1 MSLTEQQQKAA
12 YANSSVAVIA
22 GAGTGKTY
30 MLAERYLYHLRVR
43 EFSPLEIVAVTYT
56 EKAAAEL
63 RSRIRLLVSQE
74 LPERSDLLAELEAAQ
89 ISTIHALAM
98 RICRE
103 HPQAADV
110 PPDFTVLD
118 KLEGILWVSQ
128 WLDEALDTLPVELY
142 EKIPYSLMSQ
152 SLQTLLK
159 DPIAAEKALAQG
171 TEKWQ
176 QLAQE
181 LQEKALRELLQ
192 HPTWKQARITLQ
204 TYVGQASDRLE
215 VESRQPALQAI
226 DTVESGENITESL
239 SVIAGLKINIG
250 SKKNWTEGALEIVK
264 KTIDEVRE
272 LVKKAL
278 KDGLVTLE
286 FGVADEQLK
295 TMLPALQEAF
305 SLVQRHINQEKHRS
319 RVLDFADLEVGALRA
334 LQDEQVQFYY
344 AQRWQAFLVDE
355 FQDTNPVQS
364 EILQLLTQNTL
375 LTIVGD
381 AKQSIYGFRRADVE
395 VFQSWRDRIT
405 SCGGNEEILTTSFRT
420 HKLLVDDINNIFAP
434 LLGNIHQ
441 NLDAH
446 RADCPN
452 SYPPVQVYTVQ
463 AESDINKPQRLRVEA
478 CHIAELLKQMLDDQ
492 TPVYDKKTQVLRPML
507 PGDITILSRTWEP
520 LEVYGEALESVGIPV
535 ALAGGG
541 NLVATREAKDG
552 WALLRFLADPSD
564 DLALV
569 AVLRSPFFAVSD
581 KVLFT
586 FIQRQEQNK
595 TTGKDEESKTNW
607 WQKLK
612 LSDIPELQRPI
623 QVLGQLL
630 RDRNLEPPTRLLQLA
645 NHLTGYTAVIT
656 NLPGAAR
663 READWRGFVE
673 LVQQLEHGSSD
684 VFAAVRRL
692 KGLAAAEIK
701 IPRLPLSANDAVAL
715 MSIHAA
721 KGLEWSVVVIPDLAR
736 SQPHPNETVYFDPA
750 YGVALKLEDEQ
761 GETQKPVLYVCL
773 EHLRKQREEA
783 EALRLLYVALT
794 RARDQLILTAT
805 HESRGSLNKLE
816 LGLTAAGISLNTIPF
831 DLELAQP
838 PVPPEPPLPPEP
850 HSLLINSVGSG
861 LFELPV
867 TALSEYALCPKRF
880 AYRFIQGH
888 PGIGSGVGRARR
900 VGTLAH
906 LALERDIRDLETLA
920 GFDVSLAK
928 EYVDEALQLAQR
940 FDQVADFALFQKGQW
955 ELPVNLNVGRLT
967 FNGIVDLLGE
977 DWVLDFKTDQE
988 IDPQHH
994 RFQLWAYAQA
1004 TGSTNAH
1011 IAYLRHDYLHSF
1023 SIEELQTTGQEAE
1036 ILVQQILDGNFL
1048 ANSSHNNCG
1057 FCAYGEICDERYQ
1070 ATDDAAESTAFQIA
1084 DTVTQDQEDRETNEN
1099 SSSSA
1104 KLSSEVNTQP
1114 EQPNISE
1121 YELISTKISSYFPQ
1135 VAELYYRLIIIPC
1148 DACGRQSDRTQLI
1161 NFEKIAEFGN
1171 NRYINV
1177 NLELSREL
1185 LELTQRQRSFKAE
1198 ELLKKI
1204 IGNHDNRVIFLE
1216 HLEILF
1222 DSSLNLDP
1230 LQCLKK
1236 LARNRTIVARW
1247 HGNIENNNLIYAEL
1261 GHPEYRRYPVK
1272 DFLIVNLEQM
1282 EAS

>member
-1 MSLTEQQQKAA
+1 MSLTEQQQRAA
-12 YANSSVAVIA
+12 YANGSVAVIA
-22 GAGTGKTY
+22 GAGTGKTH
-30 MLAERYLYHLRVR
+30 MLAERYLYHLQNC
-43 EFSPLEIVAVTYT
+43 EFSPLEIVAVTFT
-56 EKAAAEL
+56 DKAAAEL
-63 RSRIRLLVSQE
+63 RSRIRLLVSQK

-118 KLEGILWVSQ
+118 ELEGILWVNQ
-128 WLDEALDTLPVELY
+128 WLDEALDSLPVELY
-142 EKIPYSLMSQ
+142 EKVPYSLMF
-152 SLQTLLK
+152 QTLQVLLQ

-171 TEKWQ
+171 AEKWQ
-176 QLAQE
+176 QLAEE
-181 LQEKALRELLQ
+181 LQEKALNELLQ
-192 HPTWKQARITLQ
+192 HPTWQQARMTLQ
-204 TYVGQASDRLE
+204 TYAGQASDRLE
-215 VESRQPALQAI
+215 LETRQPALQAI
-226 DTVESGENITESL
+226 DTVESGDNIAESL
-239 SVIAGLKINIG
+239 SVIVALKINVG
-250 SKKNWTEGALEIVK
+250 SKKNWPEGALE
-264 KTIDEVRE
+264 
-272 LVKKAL
+272 LVKETIKELRDLVQKAL
-278 KDGLVTLE
+278 KDGLVNLE
-286 FGVADEQLK
+286 FGAADEQLK
-295 TMLPALQEAF
+295 AMLPALQEAF
-305 SLVQRHINQEKHRS
+305 SSVQKYINQQKSRS

-344 AQRWQAFLVDE
+344 AQRWRAFLVDE

-364 EILQLLTQNTL
+364 EILQRLTQNTL

-395 VFQSWRDRIT
+395 VFHSWRDRIIN
-405 SCGGNEEILTTSFRT
+405 SGGNEEVLTTSFRT
-420 HKLLVDDINNIFAP
+420 HKLLIDNINSIFTP
-434 LLGNIHQ
+434 LLGDLHQ

-446 RADCPN
+446 RIDCPN
-452 SYPPVQVYTVQ
+452 SYPPIQVYTVQ

-478 CHIAELLKQMLDDQ
+478 CHLAELLKQMLDDK
-492 TPVYDKKTQVLRPML
+492 TLVYDKKTQTLRPMQ
-507 PGDITILSRTWEP
+507 PGDIAILSRTWQP

-541 NLVATREAKDG
+541 NLLATREAKDG

-581 KVLFT
+581 RVLFT
-586 FIQRQEQNK
+586 FIQSQEEND
-595 TTGKDEESKTNW
+595 TTEQDEQSKTNW
-607 WQKLK
+607 WQKVK
-612 LSDIPELQRPI
+612 SSEIPELQRPV
-623 QVLGQLL
+623 QVLNQLL
-630 RDRNLEPPTRLLQLA
+630 RDRNLEPPTRLLQIA
-645 NHLTGYTAVIT
+645 NYLTGYTAVIT

-692 KGLAAAEIK
+692 KRLAAAEIE

-715 MSIHAA
+715 MTIHAA
-721 KGLEWSVVVIPDLAR
+721 KGLEWSVVVIPDLTR
-736 SQPHPNETVYFDPA
+736 SQPNTSETVYFDPA

-783 EALRLLYVALT
+783 EALRVLYVALT

-805 HESRGSLNKLE
+805 DESGGSFSRLAP
-816 LGLTAAGISLNTIPF
+816 GLMAAGITINTIPF
-831 DLELAQP
+831 NSELAQP

-867 TALSEYALCPKRF
+867 TALSEYAQCPKKF

-888 PGIGSGVGRARR
+888 PGIGSGVGTARR
-900 VGTLAH
+900 VGSLTH
-906 LALERDIRDLETLA
+906 LALERGIRDLETLA
-920 GFDVSLAK
+920 GFDVSLPK
-928 EYVDEALQLAQR
+928 ESVSEALQLAQR
-940 FDQVADFALFQKGQW
+940 FDEVADFAQFQQGQW
-955 ELPVNLNVGRLT
+955 ELPVNLNVGHLT
-967 FNGIVDLLGE
+967 FNGIVDLLGT

-1004 TGSTNAH
+1004 TGRTNAH
-1011 IAYLRHDYLHSF
+1011 IAYLRHDYLHRF
-1023 SIEELQTTGQEAE
+1023 SNEELQTTGQEAE
-1036 ILVQQILDGNFL
+1036 ILVQNILNGHFV
-1048 ANSSHNNCG
+1048 ANASHRNCG

-1070 ATDDAAESTAFQIA
+1070 ATGEAAESTILQLSDTQI
-1084 DTVTQDQEDRETNEN
+1084 QNQEDSATSEN

-1104 KLSSEVNTQP
+1104 NLLSEVNTQP
-1114 EQPNISE
+1114 EQANIAE

-1135 VAELYYRLIIIPC
+1135 VVELYYRLIIVLC
-1148 DACGRQSDRTQLI
+1148 DRPQKI
-1161 NFEKIAEFGN
+1161 NFRQIAEISN

-1177 NLELSREL
+1177 NLELSRKL
-1185 LELTQRQRSFKAE
+1185 LELTQRQRALNAE
-1198 ELLKKI
+1198 ELLKAI
-1204 IGNHDNRVIFLE
+1204 IGNTDNKVHFLD

-1222 DSSLNLDP
+1222 DRSLQLDP
-1230 LQCLKK
+1230 LQCLKN
-1236 LARNRTIVARW
+1236 LARNRTIVAQW
-1247 HGNIENNNLIYAEL
+1247 DGIVENNHLIYAEL
-1261 GHPEYRRYPVK
+1261 DHPEYRRYPVK
-1272 DFLIVNLEQM
+1272 DFLIVNLEQL
-1282 EAS
+1282 

>member
-1 MSLTEQQQKAA
+1 MD
-12 YANSSVAVIA
+12 
-22 GAGTGKTY
+22 
-30 MLAERYLYHLRVR
+30 
-43 EFSPLEIVAVTYT
+43 
-56 EKAAAEL
+56 
-63 RSRIRLLVSQE
+63 RLISIGE
-74 LPERSDLLAELEAAQ
+74 LAELKAV
-89 ISTIHALAM
+89 SVDTI
-98 RICRE
+98 RRWERE
-103 HPQAADV
+103 GKIKSVRTDGGHRRYKLGDFVEQAVGKTIAYARVSSHDQKS
-110 PPDFTVLD
+110 DLDRQDAVLSSYCA
-118 KLEGILWVSQ
+118 GMGWS
-128 WLDEALDTLPVELY
+128 Y
-142 EKIPYSLMSQ
+142 EVIRDL
-152 SLQTLLK
+152 
-159 DPIAAEKALAQG
+159 G
-171 TEKWQ
+171 
-176 QLAQE
+176 
-181 LQEKALRELLQ
+181 
-192 HPTWKQARITLQ
+192 
-204 TYVGQASDRLE
+204 
-215 VESRQPALQAI
+215 
-226 DTVESGENITESL
+226 SG
-239 SVIAGLKINIG
+239 
-250 SKKNWTEGALEIVK
+250 WTEGALEIVK

-305 SLVQRHINQEKHRS
+305 SLVQKHINQEKHRS

-334 LQDEQVQFYY
+334 LQDEQIQFYY

-395 VFQSWRDRIT
+395 VFRSWCDRIT
-405 SCGGNEEILTTSFRT
+405 SSGGNEEILTTSFRT

-463 AESDINKPQRLRVEA
+463 AESEINKPQRLRVEA

-492 TPVYDKKTQVLRPML
+492 TPVYDKKTQMLRPIL
-507 PGDITILSRTWEP
+507 PGDIAILSRTWEA

-541 NLVATREAKDG
+541 NLLATREAKDG

-581 KVLFT
+581 RVLFT
-586 FIQRQEQNK
+586 FIQSQEENE
-595 TTGKDEESKTNW
+595 TTELDEQSKTNW

-612 LSDIPELQRPI
+612 SSDIPELQRPI

-692 KGLAAAEIK
+692 KRLAAAEIK

-736 SQPHPNETVYFDPA
+736 SQPHPNETVYFDLG

-816 LGLTAAGISLNTIPF
+816 LGLAAAGISLNTIPF
-831 DLELAQP
+831 DSELAQP

-850 HSLLINSVGSG
+850 HSLLINSVGAG

-940 FDQVADFALFQKGQW
+940 FDEVADFALFQKGQW
-955 ELPVNLNVGRLT
+955 ELPVNLNIGRLT

-1023 SIEELQTTGQEAE
+1023 SIEELQNTGQEAE

-1048 ANSSHNNCG
+1048 ANSSHTNCG
-1057 FCAYGEICDERYQ
+1057 FCAYQEICDERYQ
-1070 ATDDAAESTAFQIA
+1070 ETGETVDTES
-1084 DTVTQDQEDRETNEN
+1084 QDNEDSEDEN
-1099 SSSSA
+1099 SSSSS
-1104 KLSSEVNTQP
+1104 KLSFEVKKQP

-1121 YELISTKISSYFPQ
+1121 YELIATKISSYFPQ
-1135 VAELYYRLIIIPC
+1135 VAELYYRLIIVPC
-1148 DACGRQSDRTQLI
+1148 DRTQKI
-1161 NFEKIAEFGN
+1161 NFQQIANVSN

-1185 LELTQRQRSFKAE
+1185 LELTQQQRPLKAE
-1198 ELLKKI
+1198 ELLRKI
-1204 IGNHDNRVIFLE
+1204 IGNTDNRVIFLE
-1216 HLEILF
+1216 HWEILF
-1222 DSSLNLDP
+1222 DTSLKLDP
-1230 LQCLKK
+1230 LQCLLK
-1236 LARNRTIVARW
+1236 LARDRTIIARW
-1247 HGNIENNNLIYAEL
+1247 DGIVENNNLIYAEL

-1272 DFLIVNLEQM
+1272 DFLIVNLEQR
-1282 EAS
+1282 EADQS

>member
-1 MSLTEQQQKAA
+1 MSLTPQQQRAA
-12 YANSSVAVIA
+12 YANGNVAVIA
-22 GAGTGKTY
+22 GAGTGKTH
-30 MLAERYLYHLRVR
+30 MLAERYLYHLQTQ
-43 EFSPLEIVAVTYT
+43 EFSPLEIVAVTFT

-118 KLEGILWVSQ
+118 ELEGTLWLKQ

-142 EKIPYSLMSQ
+142 DKIPYSLMSQ
-152 SLQTLLK
+152 TLQVLLQ
-159 DPIAAEKALAQG
+159 DPIAAQTALAQG
-171 TEKWQ
+171 SEKWQ
-176 QLAQE
+176 ELAQE
-181 LQEKALRELLQ
+181 LQQKALSELLQ
-192 HPTWKQARITLQ
+192 HHTWQQARTTLQ
-204 TYVGQASDRLE
+204 NYAGQAGDRLE
-215 VESRQPALQAI
+215 VETRQPALQAI
-226 DTVESGENITESL
+226 DTVESGGNITESL
-239 SVIAGLKINIG
+239 SVIDRLKINVG
-250 SKKNWTEGALEIVK
+250 SKKNWTEGGLEIVRE
-264 KTIDEVRE
+264 TIKE
-272 LVKKAL
+272 LRDLVQKAL

-286 FGVADEQLK
+286 LSAVDEQLK
-295 TMLPALQEAF
+295 GILPALQEAL
-305 SLVQRHINQEKHRS
+305 SSVQKYINQEKRRS
-319 RVLDFADLEVGALRA
+319 RVLDFADLEVGALQA

-344 AQRWQAFLVDE
+344 AQRWRAFLVDE

-395 VFQSWRDRIT
+395 VFRSWCDRIIH
-405 SCGGNEEILTTSFRT
+405 SGGNEQVLTTSFRT
-420 HKLLVDDINNIFAP
+420 HKLLIDHINTIFSS
-434 LLGNIHQ
+434 LLGDLHQ
-441 NLDAH
+441 DLDAH
-446 RADCPN
+446 RPDCPN
-452 SYPPVQVYTVQ
+452 SYPPIQVYTVE
-463 AESDINKPQRLRVEA
+463 AESNINKSPRLKVEA
-478 CHIAELLKQMLDDQ
+478 CHLAKLLKQMLDDK
-492 TPVYDKKTQVLRPML
+492 TLIYDKKTQTLRPIQ
-507 PGDITILSRTWEP
+507 PGDIAILSRTWEP
-520 LEVYGEALESVGIPV
+520 LADYGEALETVGIPV

-541 NLVATREAKDG
+541 DLLATREAKDG
-552 WALLRFLADPSD
+552 WALLRFLADTSD

-586 FIQRQEQNK
+586 FIQSQEENETAQQ
-595 TTGKDEESKTNW
+595 GEQSKNNW

-612 LSDIPELQRPI
+612 LSEIPELQRPVE
-623 QVLGQLL
+623 VLSQLL
-630 RDRNLEPPTRLLQLA
+630 RDRNLEPPTRLLQIA

-673 LVQQLEHGSSD
+673 LVQQLEHSSSD

-692 KGLAAAEIK
+692 QRLAAAEIK
-701 IPRLPLSANDAVAL
+701 IPRLPLSTNDAVAL
-715 MSIHAA
+715 MTIHAA

-736 SQPHPNETVYFDPA
+736 SQPHSSETVYFEPA

-761 GETQKPVLYVCL
+761 SELQKPALYVCL
-773 EHLRKQREEA
+773 EHLRKQREQA
-783 EALRLLYVALT
+783 EALRVLYVALT

-816 LGLTAAGISLNTIPF
+816 LGLAAAGITINTIPF
-831 DLELAQP
+831 NPELAQP

-888 PGIGSGVGRARR
+888 PGLGSGIATARR

-906 LALERDIRDLETLA
+906 LALEQGIRDLETLA
-920 GFDVSLAK
+920 GFDVRLPK
-928 EYVDEALQLAQR
+928 QYVSEALQLARR
-940 FDQVADFALFQKGQW
+940 FDEVADFTQFQQGQW
-955 ELPVNLNVGRLT
+955 ELPVSLNVGGLT
-967 FNGIVDLLGE
+967 FNGVVDLLGD

-1004 TGSTNAH
+1004 TARTNAH
-1011 IAYLRHDYLHSF
+1011 IAYLRHDYLHRF
-1023 SIEELQTTGQEAE
+1023 STEELQTTGQEAE
-1036 ILVQQILDGNFL
+1036 ILVQNILNGHFV
-1048 ANSSHNNCG
+1048 ANASHANCG

-1070 ATDDAAESTAFQIA
+1070 ATSELAESTVLQLAQ
-1084 DTVTQDQEDRETNEN
+1084 TETQEQEERETNKN

-1104 KLSSEVNTQP
+1104 KSSSEVNQQP
-1114 EQPNISE
+1114 KQANMAE
-1121 YELISTKISSYFPQ
+1121 YELIAAKVSSYFPQ
-1135 VAELYYRLIIIPC
+1135 VAEHYYRLIIVP
-1148 DACGRQSDRTQLI
+1148 GFRTGNI
-1161 NFEKIAEFGN
+1161 NFQKIAEVSN

-1185 LELTQRQRSFKAE
+1185 LELTQKQRPLKAE
-1198 ELLKKI
+1198 ELFRKI
-1204 IGNHDNRVIFLE
+1204 IGNNDNQVYFLE

-1222 DSSLNLDP
+1222 DTSLQLDP
-1230 LQCLKK
+1230 LQCLQK
-1236 LARNRTIVARW
+1236 LARNNIIVAKW
-1247 HGNIENNNLIYAEL
+1247 DGIVDNNNLIYAE
-1261 GHPEYRRYPVK
+1261 GHSEFRRYPVK
-1272 DFLIVNLEQM
+1272 DFLIVNLEQI
-1282 EAS
+1282 EAGQS